1 MGIVTSTEKRK
12 HRHRKIQISLQIIL
26 CTEPRS
32 GMILIVAI
40 IAFGGVAINAQNWPQ
55 NWPTSPPSPSPEQQ
69 CRWVIERNQREMEEL
84 ADCRNLLNL
93 PLRMKQPAKNN
104 IGFNAKMMKKQIK
117 ELRAELR
124 AEFREEMRAA
134 EKRYDNLQAEVAK
147 LSKQ

>member
-1 MGIVTSTEKRK
+1 MGSDIDSKTRTSSSVDLNFFADHSL
-12 HRHRKIQISLQIIL
+12 HRTAFRNDFDCGDYCIR
-26 CTEPRS
+26 RS
-32 GMILIVAI
+32 GDQCSKLASKL
-40 IAFGGVAINAQNWPQ
+40 AYF
-55 NWPTSPPSPSPEQQ
+55 PPPPSPEQQ
-69 CRWVIERNQREMEEL
+69 CRWVIERNEREMEEL

>member
-1 MGIVTSTEKRK
+1 MGVTSTAKRK

-40 IAFGGVAINAQNWPQ
+40 IAFGGLAINAET
-55 NWPTSPPSPSPEQQ
+55 WPTNPPAYEYDYATAATIKVDPEQQ
-69 CRWVIERNQREMEEL
+69 CRWVIENHERELEEL

-104 IGFNAKMMKKQIK
+104 NGFNAKMMKKQIA

-124 AEFREEMRAA
+124 KEM
-134 EKRYDNLQAEVAK
+134 QAEVAELRK
-147 LSKQ
+147 AMMAK